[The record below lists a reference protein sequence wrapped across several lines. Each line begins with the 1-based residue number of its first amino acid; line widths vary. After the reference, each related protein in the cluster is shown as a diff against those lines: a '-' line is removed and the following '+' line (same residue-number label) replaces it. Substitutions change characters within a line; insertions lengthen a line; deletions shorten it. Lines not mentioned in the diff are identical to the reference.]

1 MVRARQP
8 QQTSDQYL
16 VDKEPTMKTLLA
28 TLFCMMPLLLS
39 GHVHS
44 ADDAA
49 DIVLKISGKDCCN
62 HNGKMEYT
70 RQQLL
75 ALPQTSVTTTTP
87 WTKGTHVYRGVLL
100 RSLLDTLD
108 ISAKSIKVTA
118 QNDYFAAIPREDVEK
133 YPVLLAIEEDGK
145 ALTLRNKGPVWIIY
159 PLSDHPELNIEQYH
173 SLMVWQVLKLE
184 GM

>member
-1 MVRARQP
+1 
-8 QQTSDQYL
+8 
-16 VDKEPTMKTLLA
+16 MKTLLA

-39 GHVHS
+39 GHVYS

-75 ALPQTSVTTTTP
+75 ALPQTSVPTTTP

-118 QNDYFAAIPREDVEK
+118 QNDYFAAIPRED
-133 YPVLLAIEEDGK
+133 GK

-173 SLMVWQVLKLE
+173 SLMVWQVVKLE